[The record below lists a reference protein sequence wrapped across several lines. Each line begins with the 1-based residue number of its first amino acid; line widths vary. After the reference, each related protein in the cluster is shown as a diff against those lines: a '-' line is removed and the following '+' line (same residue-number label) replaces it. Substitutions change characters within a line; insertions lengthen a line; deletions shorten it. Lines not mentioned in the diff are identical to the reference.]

1 MNWTANLLAPL
12 RAHPDRLIALVLEQA
27 RSLETLWREQAQW
40 AQEKAQ
46 AVAELQS
53 LREALW
59 QKNQELLRLTE
70 QLEAAQRAA
79 HRQAAPFRRPEAQ
92 RSAQPGRPGRPPG
105 HAAAVRPKPAHID
118 HHEQVPLPACPQC
131 QGPLTD
137 RRSLTQYIEELPPVR
152 PVVTELVTEEG
163 WCGHCQQ
170 TVRSTHPLQV
180 STAVGAAGVHLGPR
194 ALALALDLNKAKG
207 LSLRKTQA
215 VLADHFALRLS
226 PGGLARA
233 AQRVGR
239 KLTPAYDALVAQVR
253 TSAVVHADETSW
265 WVGGPGWWLWVF
277 TTPTTTVYLVDER
290 RGRAVVTE
298 MLTGD
303 FGGVLVS
310 DCLSTYD
317 DATPRQQKCYHHH
330 FQAIKEARALHPDGG
345 AGYLDQV
352 SALLRTAM
360 LLKALPPE
368 AEPGRWEACVRGLEA
383 RAERLLSE
391 PRLQPQEEKVR
402 HRLDKQRDHLFT
414 FLRHAAVPATN
425 NQAERQ
431 LRPAVIARKISC
443 GNKTKAGAQAWQVL
457 SSLAATCA
465 QRAEPFIT
473 FLTERL
479 PLASARPP

>member
-1 MNWTANLLAPL
+1 MNWTADLLAPL
-12 RAHPDRLIALVLEQA
+12 RDQPDRLLALVLEQA
-27 RSLETLWREQAQW
+27 RTLETLLREQAQW
-40 AQEKAQ
+40 EQEKAQ
-46 AVAELQS
+46 LLAEVQS
-53 LREALW
+53 LREALR
-59 QKNQELLRLTE
+59 QKDQELLRLTE

-79 HRQAAPFRRPEAQ
+79 HRPAAPFRRPEEQ
-92 RSAQPGRPGRPPG
+92 RSAQPGRPGRRPG
-105 HAAAVRPKPAHID
+105 HPAAVRPKPTHIE
-118 HHEQVPLPACPQC
+118 HHQHVPLPACPHC
-131 QGPLTD
+131 QGPLTQP
-137 RRSLTQYIEELPPVR
+137 RSLTQYIEELPPVR
-152 PVVTELVTEEG
+152 PVVTELITEEG
-163 WCGHCQQ
+163 WCEHCQQ

-215 VLADHFALRLS
+215 VLADHFTLRLS

-239 KLTPAYDALVAQVR
+239 KLMPDYDALVTQVR
-253 TSAVVHADETSW
+253 TSAVVHADETSG

-277 TTPTTTVYLVDER
+277 TTATTTVYLVEER
-290 RGRAVVTE
+290 RGRAVVIET
-298 MLTGD
+298 LTGN

-317 DATPRQQKCYHHH
+317 DATEHQQKCYHHH
-330 FQAIKEARALHPDGG
+330 LQAIKEARALHPEGG

-352 SALLRTAM
+352 RALLRTAL
-360 LLKALPPE
+360 LLKGLQPA
-368 AEPGRWEACVRGLEA
+368 AEPGRFEQCVRGLEA
-383 RAERLLSE
+383 QAETLLSP

-402 HRLDKQRDHLFT
+402 HRLAKQRDHLFT

-457 SSLAATCA
+457 ASLAATCA
-465 QRAEPFIT
+465 QRAESFIP

>member
-1 MNWTANLLAPL
+1 MNWTAERLAPL
-12 RAHPDRLIALVLEQA
+12 RDQPDRLLALVLEQA
-27 RSLETLWREQAQW
+27 RTLETLLREQAQW
-40 AQEKAQ
+40 AREKVQ
-46 AVAELQS
+46 FVAEAQS
-53 LREALW
+53 LREELR
-59 QKNQELLRLTE
+59 QKNQELLRLSE

-92 RSAQPGRPGRPPG
+92 RSAQPGRPGRKPG
-105 HAAAVRPKPAHID
+105 HPAALRPQPAHID
-118 HHEQVPLPACPQC
+118 HHEHVPLPACPHC
-131 QGPLTD
+131 QGPLAE
-137 RRSLTQYIEELPPVR
+137 RRALTQYIEELPPVR
-152 PVVTELVTEEG
+152 PGVTELITEEG
-163 WCGHCQQ
+163 WCEHCQQ

-215 VLADHFALRLS
+215 VLADHFGLRLS

-239 KLTPAYDALVAQVR
+239 KLAPAYDALVAQVR
-253 TSAVVHADETSW
+253 TSPVVHADETSW

-277 TTPTTTVYLVDER
+277 TTNTTTVYLVDER

-298 MLTGD
+298 TLTGD
-303 FGGVLVS
+303 FDGVLVS

-317 DATPRQQKCYHHH
+317 DATAHQQKCYHHH
-330 FQAIKEARALHPDGG
+330 FEAIKEARALHPDGPS
-345 AGYLDQV
+345 GYLDEV
-352 SALLRTAM
+352 SALLRTAL
-360 LLKALPPE
+360 LLKGLQSA

-383 RAERLLSE
+383 RAEALLST

-414 FLRHAAVPATN
+414 FLRHAGVPATN

-443 GNKTKAGAQAWQVL
+443 GNKTKTGARAWQVL
-457 SSLAATCA
+457 SSLAATCT
-465 QRAEPFIT
+465 QRAESFIT

-479 PLASARPP
+479 PLASARAP